1 MKLGVFPNKALES
14 LEFHKIIKLLM
25 SFCNGPGSAEMVER
39 IQFFIEKEPIQTEL
53 TLVDEMLKSI
63 RDNQHIRI
71 HAFENILPSLKKLA
85 VEDFVLDRSSLIDIY
100 RILKNWD
107 EIHKYFNKDRQES
120 YANLYE
126 QVKHILPEKEIQKSF
141 DKVFD
146 DEFNIRDDA
155 SPLLI
160 EISAALRKKEKELNR
175 SFNSILSKYKSLGYL
190 SENGESVR
198 NGRRVLS
205 VAAEHKRKIKGIVH
219 GESATGRTAFVE
231 PELIIEFNNDIQEL
245 FSEREKE
252 IYKIL
257 RDLCALLRHAKEG
270 IGVIYKKLSRLDFL
284 KAKGQLA
291 AKMNAVLPNIIDQ
304 VHFGFKQAKHPLLYL
319 KNLEDRKETIPFD
332 LELKA
337 ANRILLLSGPNAGG
351 KSILLKTVGLLQLML
366 QAGLLVT
373 VDENST
379 LGVFSKIAID
389 IGDQQSIEN
398 DLSTYSSRL
407 SNLKLFLDQADDKT
421 LILLDEFGS
430 GTDPK
435 MGGAL
440 AESLLDVFKNRGVF
454 GVITTHYSNLKVF
467 AFKNKGLVNGAM
479 LFDNEKLIPKYE
491 LKIGK
496 PGSSYAFEVAAKS
509 GIDQE
514 IIKIARKKLGKGL
527 VSLEDM
533 LVGMRKNQ
541 EDLTKKLDKVK
552 AKEKQLDRMIKSY
565 GSMSEDL
572 DIKKKRLKME
582 AKHSQLQ
589 SSADYQKA
597 LERRIKEL
605 SKEKNLEKLKT
616 SSKKLTKE
624 KKEIKEEI
632 KEIDEALLQ
641 QIKVEQ
647 RALKKG
653 DFVKYRGSGQTGN
666 IESIK
671 RQKAEVIFGTVKM
684 TMALR
689 DLTLANEPVAI
700 KTTSS
705 IQSDLL
711 DSQLDFKE
719 KIDIRGLRKSEA
731 LDILEKYFDE
741 ALMLNIPKL
750 YIIHGLGDGVLK
762 RVVHDKLR
770 EYNNVESVYHPKHE
784 EGGLGVS
791 VVAFN

>member
-1 MKLGVFPNKALES
+1 MKLGVFPAKALES
-14 LEFHKIIKLLM
+14 LEFHKVINLLKAY
-25 SFCNGPGSAEMVER
+25 CNGPRSLEMVEG
-39 IQFFIEKEPIQTEL
+39 ISFFTKEAQIIKEL
-53 TLVDEMLKSI
+53 LLVAEMKKSI
-63 RDNQHIRI
+63 LDRQYFDIYP
-71 HAFENILPSLKKLA
+71 FENILPSIKKLA
-85 VEDFVLDRSSLIDIY
+85 VEDFVLDRSALISIF

-107 EIHKYFNKDRQES
+107 GIHKFFNKERQEIYS
-120 YANLYE
+120 KVFMII
-126 QVKHILPEKEIQKSF
+126 QHILPEKEIQKSF
-141 DKVFD
+141 EKVFD
-146 DEFNIRDDA
+146 EEFNIRDDA

-160 EISAALRKKEKELNR
+160 ELSAALRKKEKELNR
-175 SFNSILSKYKSLGYL
+175 SFNALLGKYRSLGYL
-190 SENGESVR
+190 SEHGESVR

-231 PELIIEFNNDIQEL
+231 PDLIIEFNNDIQEL
-245 FSEREKE
+245 LSEREKE

-257 RDLCALLRHAKEG
+257 RDLCGQIRHSREG
-270 IGVIYKKLSRLDFL
+270 IAVIYQSLSRLDFL
-284 KAKGQLA
+284 KAKALLA
-291 AKMNAVLPNIIDQ
+291 VKMNAVLPN
-304 VHFGFKQAKHPLLYL
+304 VVAKPFFGYKQAMHPLLYL
-319 KNLEDRKETIPFD
+319 KNIEDKAETIPFD

-366 QAGLLVT
+366 QAGLLIT
-373 VDENST
+373 VGENST
-379 LGVFSKIAID
+379 MGVFNKIAID

-407 SNLKLFLDQADDKT
+407 SNLKIFLDQADDKT

-440 AESLLDVFKNRGVF
+440 AESLLDVFNKRGSF
-454 GVITTHYSNLKVF
+454 GVITTHYSNLKVI

-509 GIDQE
+509 GIDKD
-514 IIKIARKKLGKGL
+514 IIAIARKKLGKGL

-541 EDLTKKLDKVK
+541 EDLVQKLDKVK

-582 AKHSQLQ
+582 TKHGQLQ
-589 SSADYQKA
+589 TNVDYQKA
-597 LERRIKEL
+597 LEKRIKEL
-605 SKEKNLEKLKT
+605 AKEKDLEKLKA
-616 SSKKLTKE
+616 SSKKISIE

-632 KEIDEALLQ
+632 KEIDEALLSQ
-641 QIKVEQ
+641 LKVEQ
-647 RALKKG
+647 RALKEG
-653 DFVKYRGSGQTGN
+653 DYVKYRASGQTGN
-666 IESIK
+666 IDSIK
-671 RQKAEVIFGTVKM
+671 KKKAEVIFGTIKM
-684 TMALR
+684 TIALR
-689 DLTLANEPVAI
+689 DLTLANQPVEI
-700 KTTSS
+700 KSTSS
-705 IQSDLL
+705 VQSDLMN
-711 DSQLDFKE
+711 SQLDFKE

-770 EYNNVESVYHPKHE
+770 EYNNVESVSHPKHD

-791 VVAFN
+791 VVAFK